1 METRQQR
8 LEIERGWILLAAI
21 AIGFALL
28 LLLVPHGHNGGADFA
43 AILPLLFVG
52 LISPLSLLG
61 PLACV
66 YAGRVPEAP
75 AQAALFQRPPPF
87 HRG

>member
-1 METRQQR
+1 MMETRQRRQ
-8 LEIERGWILLAAI
+8 EAERGWLLIAAI
-21 AIGFALL
+21 AIGFAIL
-28 LLLVPHGHNGGADFA
+28 LLLVPHGHAGGDFA
-43 AILPLLFVG
+43 AILPLLFAG

-61 PLACV
+61 PLAFA

-75 AQAALFQRPPPF
+75 VRAALFQRPPPF